1 LTIESLPIF
10 YSRYWGLFTQ
20 PHQQDDPDFNWRD
33 DILGVGYS
41 GHQSVLNNPALQ
53 NEHAT
58 GCLPAGLYTITS
70 TDDEKGPLT
79 HHLTPDPANVMYGRS
94 GFLIHG
100 DTTPADHTASDGCIV
115 APHWTREIFEV
126 GDVITVV

>member
-1 LTIESLPIF
+1 MIQDEPIF

-20 PHQQDDPDFNWRD
+20 EQRQDDPAFNWQSD
-33 DILGVGYS
+33 VLGVGYS
-41 GHQSVLNNPALQ
+41 GHQAILNNPTFQ
-53 NEHAT
+53 SEHDT
-58 GCLPAGLYTITS
+58 GCLPAGRYTITS

-79 HHLTPDPANVMYGRS
+79 HHLTPDPANVMFGRS

-100 DTTPADHTASDGCIV
+100 DTSSTDHTASDGCIV
-115 APHWTREIFEV
+115 APRWTREIFVV